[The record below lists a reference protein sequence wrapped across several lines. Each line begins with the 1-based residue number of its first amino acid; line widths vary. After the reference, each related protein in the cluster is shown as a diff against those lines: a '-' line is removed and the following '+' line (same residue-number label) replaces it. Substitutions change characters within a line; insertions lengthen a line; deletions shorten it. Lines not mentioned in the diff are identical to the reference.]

1 MKRRDENTGK
11 ISDHFRGVGTVTREM
26 VLQRALEIARING
39 HEQHTQDDW
48 EEAKRE
54 LIGNFGVTAG
64 SEEEES
70 INALTRW
77 DEVPG
82 TSGHHVEN
90 QVAPDEQTFAEQLV
104 EEGVNEAEHEQ
115 MFEGSRRTEEP

>member
-1 MKRRDENTGK
+1 MKRRDGNTGK
-11 ISDHFRGVGTVTREM
+11 ISDHFKGVGTVTRDM
-26 VLQRALEIARING
+26 VLERALEIARING

-48 EEAKRE
+48 EQAKRE
-54 LIGNFGVTAG
+54 LVGNLGFPAG

-77 DEVPG
+77 DEDPG

-90 QVAPDEQTFAEQLV
+90 QAAPDEQTFAEQLV
-104 EEGVNEAEHEQ
+104 EEGVSEAEHEQ
-115 MFEGSRRTEEP
+115 MLEGSRRTEEI